1 MPSNLPLEKHLA
13 LTKYQ
18 LDNHDA
24 NFNNN
29 SNQNLIYAM
38 NCKTT
43 KIITIEDLQYIRIQI
58 EIEIKM

>member
-1 MPSNLPLEKHLA
+1 M
-13 LTKYQ
+13 
-18 LDNHDA
+18 DNHDA

-58 EIEIKM
+58 EIEIKMWNGNSFYLFIRNFTIV